1 MFVMPIARSYAL
13 NGQPRE
19 LSRAFDRLLD
29 DTVDRVFG
37 HVVPSAATRL
47 PAVDVRE
54 TEQAYTVHVDLPGVA
69 KEDVKVTIDGKRVS
83 VEAAAREEI
92 RAEAERVLVRER
104 SAVAYAR
111 SFALPVEL
119 DEGASQAKL
128 DNGVLTLV
136 LAKKVKP
143 ASQLTIG

>member
-1 MFVMPIARSYAL
+1 MFITPITHRHAR
-13 NGQPRE
+13 NGHAAQ
-19 LSRAFDRLLD
+19 LSRAFDRLFD
-29 DTVDRVFG
+29 ESVERACAT
-37 HVVPSAATRL
+37 PAAVSRL
-47 PAVDVRE
+47 PATDVRE
-54 TEQAYTVHVDLPGVA
+54 TELAYTVQIDLPGAA

>member
-1 MFVMPIARSYAL
+1 MFVMPITRGYAL
-13 NGQPRE
+13 NGQQRD

-29 DTVDRVFG
+29 ETVDRVFG
-37 HVVPSAATRL
+37 PTPTTASRL
-47 PAVDVRE
+47 PALDVRE
-54 TEQAYTVHVDLPGVA
+54 TEQAYAVLLDLPGVA
-69 KEDVKVTIDGKRVS
+69 KEDVKVTIDGKRVAI
-83 VEAAAREEI
+83 EAAPREAV
-92 RAEAERVLVRER
+92 RAEGERVIVRER

-128 DNGVLTLV
+128 ENGVLSLT

>member
-1 MFVMPIARSYAL
+1 MFVMPIVRTPL
-13 NGQPRE
+13 RNGQARD
-19 LSRAFDRLLD
+19 LSRAIDRLFD
-29 DTVDRVFG
+29 EATDRAFCG
-37 HVVPSAATRL
+37 TAAAATRL
-47 PAVDVRE
+47 PALDVRE
-54 TEQAYTVHVDLPGVA
+54 TEQAYAVQIDLPGVA

-83 VEAAAREEI
+83 VEATPRETI
-92 RAEAERVLVRER
+92 GAEAERVLVRER

-128 DNGVLTLV
+128 ENGVLSLTLS
-136 LAKKVKP
+136 KKVKP

>member
-1 MFVMPIARSYAL
+1 MFVMPIVRTPIR
-13 NGQPRE
+13 NGQARD
-19 LSRAFDRLLD
+19 LSRAFDRLFD
-29 DTVDRVFG
+29 ETAERVFCG
-37 HVVPSAATRL
+37 APAAATRL
-47 PAVDVRE
+47 PALDVRE
-54 TEQAYTVHVDLPGVA
+54 TEQAYAVQIDLPGVA

-83 VEAAAREEI
+83 VVATPREEV
-92 RAEAERVLVRER
+92 RTEAERVLVRER

-128 DNGVLTLV
+128 EHGVLSLT